1 MDFPLRRK
9 ISQVTPKNH
18 SSYFNFWCIN
28 ILLLYYHL
36 RTEMSSTL
44 LGSPLGPKKT
54 GHFHDG
60 ICGAVQ
66 MFFSEK
72 NHLQNGH
79 IKNTHKLLLKRKPLE
94 LFNSIHIFGRGGNH
108 LCIDELGQRN
118 KTTSVAMDLY
128 VLPPRLILKKSGKD
142 SGCVLLMINEGT
154 ALLHQKRRLVLIHQI
169 HHSCA
174 WKM

>member
-9 ISQVTPKNH
+9 ISQVTPKNL

-60 ICGAVQ
+60 ICGAVR
-66 MFFSEK
+66 MFFFSDLNWRK
-72 NHLQNGH
+72 KSSSKWPHKKTN
-79 IKNTHKLLLKRKPLE
+79 KLLLKRKPLE

-128 VLPPRLILKKSGKD
+128 VLPPRLILKKSG
-142 SGCVLLMINEGT
+142 
-154 ALLHQKRRLVLIHQI
+154 
-169 HHSCA
+169 
-174 WKM
+174 